1 MADYDNIYGAY
12 QVNNG
17 YNQNF
22 NTTPNYP
29 NAGYP
34 PPPPQPPPP
43 HSSSG
48 VDIDT
53 ATIVS
58 IASSCIILISGC
70 IAVVCLIMYMKKTDM
85 LYRSRT
91 CAKCGAHVARDEN
104 TNGSRVPIRVESNVL
119 LENGQSPIN
128 HRIYQQQQQPQQ
140 VVINNDSQQQQQ
152 QQVKSNQING
162 PIAIFQSYGNLQLG
176 STNQG
181 NNNNVE
187 TVKPNES
194 SNMSNVQATEFVKTS
209 FIDSQPDE
217 YFEDNE
223 PTPYATFNLPGFD
236 KNSKIGEAY
245 ETFVATFAEPPYML
259 LKKGIDCLAPPQYS
273 DSVDYKI
280 RLINSNNEKV
290 NEENIYQST
299 GLSQCHSIASC
310 SSNHDELIRA
320 YEYGKQHKQRLLK
333 LQDEFIESLNE
344 NDDDQTSCYRSLGSD
359 HESPTDPGIREFTKS
374 PPKPNEKRQGI
385 VFHHQPTAAEMI
397 QLSKQLPPNENN
409 QHLKPIATNPT
420 MKSQELSSNET
431 SNSTF
436 SSIPNC
442 SSSDGQSSS
451 SSESG
456 KNHSTPSAG
465 SESNGN
471 DNDDD
476 DDESSSS
483 STATPDRSQS
493 DDQHNQ
499 MSTNFGAIPRDR
511 SRNPSWASF
520 TTMKSNTVL
529 IQQFPVEIQP
539 PERAFPTNQTI
550 KEGLSSDE
558 DEVHGHKPLQSS
570 NIFEDIYA
578 SRYEHG
584 KRGNV
589 SDSTKSTIS
598 NDPWTGVNQQPP
610 PPPPAPPMPKTSSK
624 RTSSEIDC

>member
-34 PPPPQPPPP
+34 PPPPQPPPPP

-236 KNSKIGEAY
+236 KDSKIGEAY

-442 SSSDGQSSS
+442 SSSDGQSS
-451 SSESG
+451 
-456 KNHSTPSAG
+456 
-465 SESNGN
+465 
-471 DNDDD
+471 
-476 DDESSSS
+476 
-483 STATPDRSQS
+483 
-493 DDQHNQ
+493 
-499 MSTNFGAIPRDR
+499 
-511 SRNPSWASF
+511 
-520 TTMKSNTVL
+520 MKSNTVL